1 MVFSET
7 SKLHATYSLLLH
19 AIICLCVRT
28 PCERWR
34 GTGEDD
40 AGDSIVLP
48 ECVRVASSCVLCSCM
63 RRRLVFMHAASSC
76 VHVHVVSL
84 CHVYSCTRCRL
95 VFMCTWCHC
104 AMCARRRCAMCD
116 LHACDGELACLGLK
130 DGEVSEAMKK
140 SERAM
145 MDKWGRTIQFCGLW
159 LTGACCRHW
168 HVLSCFCASCA

>member
-48 ECVRVASSCVLCSCM
+48 ECVRVASSCDLCSCM
-63 RRRLVFMHAASSC
+63 
-76 VHVHVVSL
+76 
-84 CHVYSCTRCRL
+84 RCRL

-104 AMCARRRCAMCD
+104 AMCIHAR
-116 LHACDGELACLGLK
+116 G
-130 DGEVSEAMKK
+130 V
-140 SERAM
+140 
-145 MDKWGRTIQFCGLW
+145 
-159 LTGACCRHW
+159 
-168 HVLSCFCASCA
+168 VLCSCARGVIVPCVRGVVVPCATCMRVMESLPAWV

>member
-19 AIICLCVRT
+19 AIICLCVHA

-34 GTGEDD
+34 GMGEDNMD
-40 AGDSIVLP
+40 DSIVLP
-48 ECVRVASSCVLCSCM
+48 ECVRTASSYVLC
-63 RRRLVFMHAASSC
+63 
-76 VHVHVVSL
+76 
-84 CHVYSCTRCRL
+84 SCTRCRL
-95 VFMCTWCHC
+95 VFMCTWCRC

-130 DGEVSEAMKK
+130 DGEVSKAMKK

-145 MDKWGRTIQFCGLW
+145 MDKWERTIQFCGLW
-159 LTGACCRHW
+159 LTGACCRHR
-168 HVLSCFCASCA
+168 HVLGCFRASRA